1 MCDSNNLKI
10 RGTEIGMERKIFTRD
25 FTLGFL
31 GRLTFQS
38 AHHILIPT
46 LPIYLARLGS
56 EEAEIGILIGVFGVS
71 SLALRPF
78 IGRALLKHSE
88 KNIMIAGTLF
98 FAFAAIA
105 YFLARPFWPFLTVRF
120 VQGMGFAFYST
131 ASFVFIANISQ
142 PARLGQSLSYFF
154 LAPNLSLALIPALG
168 IFIINHFSFNVLF
181 LVCLSL
187 TLASLFITA
196 SLGKREVVPSKASS
210 TEEGPLLCWK
220 ALPPSIVGF
229 FSHLVWGAVSA
240 FFPLYAVNQGVNPGF
255 FFTALAIMLI
265 LGRALGGKILDQYS
279 RERVILYCLIT
290 PVLSMG
296 VLSCSKTQP
305 LFILVAALWG
315 AGHAFLTPS
324 LMAYT
329 LESTGSLRGPA
340 IGTFTAI
347 SDFGQLLGPM
357 VMGIVIRWT
366 SYRMMFSCLALI
378 CLVSLAYFY
387 YFVRKA
393 ERERRQG
400 LSS

>member
-1 MCDSNNLKI
+1 MAEI
-10 RGTEIGMERKIFTRD
+10 RTNRKIFTRD

-31 GRLTFQS
+31 SRLTFQS

-46 LPIYLARLGS
+46 LPIYLSRLGS
-56 EEAEIGILIGVFGVS
+56 GEAEIGILIGVFGVS

-78 IGRALLKHSE
+78 IGRALIKKPE
-88 KNIMIAGTLF
+88 KNIMIAGLLL
-98 FAFAAIA
+98 FAFVAIA
-105 YFLARPFWPFLTVRF
+105 YFVVQPFWPFLAVRLI
-120 VQGMGFAFYST
+120 QGIGFAFYST

-142 PARLGQSLSYFF
+142 AARLGQSLGYFF

-168 IFIINHFSFNVLF
+168 IFIINRFSFNVLF
-181 LVCLSL
+181 LGCLALSL
-187 TLASLFITA
+187 TSLFITA
-196 SLGKREVVPSKASS
+196 ALGKREGVPSKASS

-220 ALPPSIVGF
+220 ALPPSIVAF
-229 FSHLVWGAVSA
+229 FSHIVWGAVST

-255 FFTALAIMLI
+255 FFTAIAIMLI
-265 LGRALGGKILDQYS
+265 LGRALGGKILDLYS

-290 PVLSMG
+290 PVISMG

-305 LFILVAALWG
+305 LFILVAAVWG

-329 LESTGSLRGPA
+329 LDRTGSLRGPA

-366 SYRMMFSCLALI
+366 SYRMMFFSLALI
-378 CLVSLAYFY
+378 CLVNLVYFY

-393 ERERRQG
+393 ERERRQN